1 MSRVRRA
8 ITAFFFLFSS
18 INVFFYYYFIII
30 IFYRGCM
37 PVESPFPLLFP
48 KSWVCVCGGGGG
60 GAGMDVQAR
69 VVYVS
74 E

>member
-8 ITAFFFLFSS
+8 ITAFFLFSS
-18 INVFFYYYFIII
+18 INVIFYFFYLLENACQI
-30 IFYRGCM
+30 
-37 PVESPFPLLFP
+37 PLIFP
-48 KSWVCVCGGGGG
+48 KSWVCVCVCVGGWEWVGGRV
-60 GAGMDVQAR
+60 DVQAR

>member
-8 ITAFFFLFSS
+8 ITVFFF
-18 INVFFYYYFIII
+18 FFFIE
-30 IFYRGCM
+30 RERECM
-37 PVESPFPLLFP
+37 PVESPSFSPNP
-48 KSWVCVCGGGGG
+48 GGVWGGGRV
-60 GAGMDVQAR
+60 AGRVDVQAR

>member
-8 ITAFFFLFSS
+8 ITACFFHFFFFLK
-18 INVFFYYYFIII
+18 
-30 IFYRGCM
+30 RECM
-37 PVESPFPLLFP
+37 PVESPFPIPFP
-48 KSWVCVCGGGGG
+48 QILGVCVCGRVGSRV
-60 GAGMDVQAR
+60 DVQAR